1 VLSLEVAEHLPATA
15 GPSFVAT
22 LCGLGDVVL
31 FSAAIPDQ
39 GGTNHINEAWPS
51 YWNGLFREH
60 GFECFDAVR
69 SALWMRPDVEW
80 WYAQNAL
87 IFAKGQ
93 AWLREKLLPVVEP
106 MPYVHPRKYLALS
119 TEVTRLK
126 GEHAALSTE
135 VTRLQ
140 REHAAVS
147 TEVIRLKGEHAR
159 ACAEADEARRVLQL
173 VTGSTTW
180 RATAPLRAVVATGKR
195 FARRLRGE

>member
-31 FSAAIPDQ
+31 FSAAIPHQ
-39 GGTNHINEAWPS
+39 GGANHINEAWPG
-51 YWNGLFREH
+51 YWNGLFREQ

-69 SALWMRPDVEW
+69 SVLWMRPDVEW

-93 AWLREKLLPVVEP
+93 PWLREKLTPVAEP
-106 MPYVHPRKYLALS
+106 MPCVHPRKYLALS

-126 GEHAALSTE
+126 GENARLEAE
-135 VTRLQ
+135 VGR
-140 REHAAVS
+140 
-147 TEVIRLKGEHAR
+147 HAR
-159 ACAEADEARRVLQL
+159 ASAEADEARRALQEI
-173 VTGSTTW
+173 TGSITW
-180 RATAPLRAVVATGKR
+180 RATAPLRAVVGTGKR
-195 FARRLRGE
+195 LARRLGRE